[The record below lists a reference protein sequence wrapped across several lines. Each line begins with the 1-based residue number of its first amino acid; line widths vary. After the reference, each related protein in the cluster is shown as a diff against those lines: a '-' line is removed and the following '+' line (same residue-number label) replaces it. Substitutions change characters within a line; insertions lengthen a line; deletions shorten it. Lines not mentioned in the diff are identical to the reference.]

1 MLIVNLCF
9 GFSLSA
15 EKSPD
20 NPMLGRR
27 EIVDGKVRSQ
37 QLNKEYQTFNKN
49 NYFTQLLF
57 CSNRQGNMCGK
68 LTKKYMI

>member
-1 MLIVNLCF
+1 MLAVNLCF

-27 EIVDGKVRSQ
+27 EIVDGKVR
-37 QLNKEYQTFNKN
+37 K
-49 NYFTQLLF
+49 
-57 CSNRQGNMCGK
+57 
-68 LTKKYMI
+68 

>member
-1 MLIVNLCF
+1 MLVVNLCF

-27 EIVDGKVRSQ
+27 EVVDGKVRNQ
-37 QLNKEYQTFNKN
+37 HLVI
-49 NYFTQLLF
+49 QLLIRIVI
-57 CSNRQGNMCGK
+57 SNNSCFV
-68 LTKKYMI
+68 LTGWEICMANLQRSI